1 MAFEPFG
8 LVGGVTVGI
17 PPVLVIDSNGNITSN
32 RGNIANLSTVVI
44 NSSGNIT
51 APYFIG
57 NVIGNISANIVV
69 PGTNTSLLFNQ
80 EGNAGASD
88 NLQFNFSTNVLS
100 LTGNLSVTGN
110 INTGNINAVTLVT
123 ANQISGLLITGA
135 QPNITSVGT
144 LATLNVLG
152 NVNASN
158 FIGNFIGNFV
168 GNITSANFA
177 SYAGNVTVASQPNI
191 TSVGTLTSL
200 AVNGPIT
207 ATNITANTG
216 IFTGNGSGLSHLQA
230 SNIVGTVANATY
242 ANTAGTTST
251 AETVTT
257 NSQPNITSVGTLTSL
272 VVSGNIT
279 GANVAGGNLV
289 SANYISGRLT
299 TNAQPNITSVGTLT
313 TLAVSGNITATNIT
327 STTGRF
333 AGNGSGLTNLSGAN
347 IVGAIANATYAVTA
361 GSSITA
367 NTVVDNAQPNI
378 TSVGA
383 LTSLVVSG
391 NITGANVA
399 GGNLVSAN
407 YISGR
412 LTTALQPN
420 ITSVGTLTSLAVSGN
435 ITGVNF
441 TTNTG
446 RFAGNGS
453 GLTNLSGA
461 NIVGAIANA
470 TYAVSAGSSTT
481 ANTVVDNAQPNITS
495 VGTLTGLSST
505 GNITAPYFIG
515 NVIGNVSGN
524 IVVPG
529 TNTSVIFNQEG
540 YAGASNALKF
550 NYNSNVLTLIG
561 NVVSNYF
568 IGNGSRLSQL
578 TGANVIGT
586 VANATYAVTAGSTTT
601 AGTVTTNAQPNITSV
616 GTLTSL
622 AVSGNITGAN
632 IAGGNLV
639 SANYVT
645 GTLTTGAQPNIT
657 SVGALTTLAVSGNIT
672 AVNFT
677 ANTGRFTGNGSGLS
691 QLTGSNVVGAV
702 ANATYAV
709 SAGNSATAGT
719 VTTNAQPNITSV
731 GTLTTLAVSGNITG
745 ANIAGGN
752 LVSANYISGRLTTN
766 AQPNITSVGTLTGL
780 SSSGNITA
788 PYFFGN
794 LIGNIDNA
802 NYAVYAGNVV
812 NPLQPNITTVGTLT
826 NLRVSGNI
834 IGGNLVSANFLT
846 GILTTQTQANIYRL
860 GNLEFL
866 NVDSNLPGANGNI
879 TFNGSMSGTGPQS
892 DIDITGDLY
901 VSNIYATI
909 VGGVLSTNEQPNVTL
924 VGTLTELT
932 VRGPVDLGEVS
943 NLHISGGTNGQVLAT
958 DGAGNLYWGTGGGGG
973 GNGTPGG
980 ANTQVQFNNAGVF
993 AGATSFTFNNLTNTL
1008 AVLGNITSNNTIQSS
1023 RFISNVATGTA
1034 PFIVTSTTQVAN
1046 LNVATAGTA
1055 TFATS
1060 STNSNVAITVSANAQ
1075 PNITSVGT
1083 LTVLTVT
1090 GNVNA
1095 SNFVGNFVGNITS
1108 ANFAS
1113 YAGNVTVASQPII
1126 TSLGTLTVL
1135 AVNGPITA
1143 TNITANT
1150 GVFTGNGSALTALNA
1165 SNISSGTL
1173 AQSRLANASVT
1184 LGNTTLTL
1192 GSTVTTVAG
1201 LNSVTST
1208 TFVGSLTGTAT
1219 SATTAGTVTTNA
1231 QPNITSTGTLTDLS
1245 VTGTLQVGTVGQLSV
1260 LGTVNTAGS
1269 SNVNLGNVANI
1280 HITGGTNGYVLS
1292 TDGAGNLSWSAGG
1305 GGSNGVPGGS
1315 NTQIQYNDS
1324 GVFGGSSSLTF
1335 NEVTNT
1341 FQVTGNLVANSTQV
1355 GAGIYKFST
1364 QYVYSATTASTTA
1377 GQILWSTLAANV
1389 SGVDFHIIATDNTGA
1404 TRQSAKISSLL
1415 YGNSVVFNEY
1425 GGLQINGG
1433 TGSFSVEYNA
1443 GNIIVQP
1450 SVRLIVTPDSS
1461 NSTTYKMM
1469 ITEYAP

>member
-88 NLQFNFSTNVLS
+88 NLQFNYSTNVLS

-299 TNAQPNITSVGTLT
+299 T
-313 TLAVSGNITATNIT
+313 
-327 STTGRF
+327 
-333 AGNGSGLTNLSGAN
+333 
-347 IVGAIANATYAVTA
+347 
-361 GSSITA
+361 
-367 NTVVDNAQPNI
+367 
-378 TSVGA
+378 
-383 LTSLVVSG
+383 
-391 NITGANVA
+391 
-399 GGNLVSAN
+399 
-407 YISGR
+407 
-412 LTTALQPN
+412 ALQPN

-435 ITGVNF
+435 ITA
-441 TTNTG
+441 TNITSTTG

-616 GTLTSL
+616 GTLTS
-622 AVSGNITGAN
+622 
-632 IAGGNLV
+632 
-639 SANYVT
+639 
-645 GTLTTGAQPNIT
+645 
-657 SVGALTTLAVSGNIT
+657 
-672 AVNFT
+672 
-677 ANTGRFTGNGSGLS
+677 
-691 QLTGSNVVGAV
+691 
-702 ANATYAV
+702 
-709 SAGNSATAGT
+709 
-719 VTTNAQPNITSV
+719 
-731 GTLTTLAVSGNITG
+731 LAVSGNITG